1 MPRRFI
7 VPHSAADGAFFALWR
22 RPSLAI
28 PRRHF
33 QVERPFST
41 RRPPRAA
48 RRPGVFACRSL
59 IQSRR
64 PDGISDSVAV
74 GYSAQKSFFFASNR
88 DSICKTTKKTNMSE
102 IPTFTGFYLVL
113 LGFTSFYLRLPAC
126 TGCYC
131 IFTEIDQILP
141 GCCVF
146 LSIFTGFYLD
156 SPGLTGFYC
165 VFTEIFQL

>member
-1 MPRRFI
+1 MAFQILLQLVIPLRNPSSSLPTEI
-7 VPHSAADGAFFALWR
+7 PSAK
-22 RPSLAI
+22 
-28 PRRHF
+28 
-33 QVERPFST
+33 Q
-41 RRPPRAA
+41 
-48 RRPGVFACRSL
+48 
-59 IQSRR
+59 
-64 PDGISDSVAV
+64 
-74 GYSAQKSFFFASNR
+74 QKQ
-88 DSICKTTKKTNMSE
+88 TNMSE